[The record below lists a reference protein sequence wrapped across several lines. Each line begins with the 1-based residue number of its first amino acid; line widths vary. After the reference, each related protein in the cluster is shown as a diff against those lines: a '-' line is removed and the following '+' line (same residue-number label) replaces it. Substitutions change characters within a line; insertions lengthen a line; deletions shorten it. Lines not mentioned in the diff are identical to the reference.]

1 MQFFEENN
9 VLKQL
14 ALKMGEDGP
23 ADFDDWHPLDNAAQD
38 YMVLEWMRNTVRLEF
53 KTTYE
58 EFISYV
64 SGAMHQYKTG
74 DYTKAALFAIGIID
88 VSKK

>member
-1 MQFFEENN
+1 MEFFEQNN

-14 ALKMGEDGP
+14 AVKMGEDGP
-23 ADFDDWHPLDNAAQD
+23 ASLEDWHPLDNPAQD
-38 YMVLEWMRNTVRLEF
+38 YMVLEWMRNTVRVEF

-58 EFISYV
+58 DFVSYIS
-64 SGAMHQYKTG
+64 GPMHYYKTG

-88 VSKK
+88 ISKK